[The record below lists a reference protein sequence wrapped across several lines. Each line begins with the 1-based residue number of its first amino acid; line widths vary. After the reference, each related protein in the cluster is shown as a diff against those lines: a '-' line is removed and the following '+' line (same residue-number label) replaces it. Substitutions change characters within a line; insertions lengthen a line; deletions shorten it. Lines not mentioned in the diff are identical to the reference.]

1 MFVFPLIHND
11 NIYNSANP
19 ELKTVNLEPAQA
31 TRECLLGFPQP
42 LSSNREKTHVGEEE
56 ELRVLCSGPP
66 GGKKGAWSR
75 SDYCVDPPQRNSSL
89 YSSVDPLK
97 AQQGAFRGMRAWRRR
112 RQIKTRKGAQ
122 NDLHPTGKSETG
134 TSRLLPQFST

>member
-31 TRECLLGFPQP
+31 TRECLLGFPEP
-42 LSSNREKTHVGEEE
+42 LGSNREKTHVGEEEKE

-66 GGKKGAWSR
+66 GGKKVRGAARTPAWIYHKETPPSIFPWTLSKSSKTPSEERAPGGDDSR
-75 SDYCVDPPQRNSSL
+75 
-89 YSSVDPLK
+89 
-97 AQQGAFRGMRAWRRR
+97 
-112 RQIKTRKGAQ
+112 
-122 NDLHPTGKSETG
+122 
-134 TSRLLPQFST
+134 